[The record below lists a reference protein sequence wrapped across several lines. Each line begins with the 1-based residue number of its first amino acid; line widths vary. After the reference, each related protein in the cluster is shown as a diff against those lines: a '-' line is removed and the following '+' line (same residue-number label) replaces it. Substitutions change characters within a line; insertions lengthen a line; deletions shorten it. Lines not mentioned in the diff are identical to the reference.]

1 MQCGEPDGHARG
13 CPASVAS
20 PSSAATLSELVA
32 ESKRCVERLNQ
43 IEADLKRL
51 HGRELGDGN
60 RDVQPGMV
68 LLREIRELLTI
79 YDAKAKFYD
88 KGGFYEA
95 ATTIDEVI
103 TDLKDAIEK
112 AAIPETQRECKENTN
127 TKAG

>member
-60 RDVQPGMV
+60 RDVQQANATIEEVYQDGLRIVMSRDSSFARLSQLW
-68 LLREIRELLTI
+68 LLVVDARERARKTGESQ
-79 YDAKAKFYD
+79 D
-88 KGGFYEA
+88 K
-95 ATTIDEVI
+95 TS
-103 TDLKDAIEK
+103 
-112 AAIPETQRECKENTN
+112 

>member
-1 MQCGEPDGHARG
+1 MERCMQCGEPDGHARG

-60 RDVQPGMV
+60 RDVQQANATIEEVYQDGLRIVMSRDSSFARLSQLW
-68 LLREIRELLTI
+68 LLVVDARERARKTGESQ
-79 YDAKAKFYD
+79 D
-88 KGGFYEA
+88 K
-95 ATTIDEVI
+95 TS
-103 TDLKDAIEK
+103 
-112 AAIPETQRECKENTN
+112 